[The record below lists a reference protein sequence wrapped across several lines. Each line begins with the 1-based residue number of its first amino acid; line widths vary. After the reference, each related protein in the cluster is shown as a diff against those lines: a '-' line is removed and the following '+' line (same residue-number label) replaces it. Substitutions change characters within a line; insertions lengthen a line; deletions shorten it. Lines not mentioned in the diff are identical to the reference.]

1 MISKAKRPALSD
13 HEQRYATANKHHS
26 EIATMTKTLAITA
39 LFLAGSVA
47 ATAALVN
54 EPGSRA
60 TDVQTT
66 DVSALDTR
74 RGTREPLLTA
84 IDADAAVG
92 DQPRR
97 GQRSD
102 FELAGSLISDP
113 TADGIR
119 RGTR

>member
-1 MISKAKRPALSD
+1 
-13 HEQRYATANKHHS
+13 
-26 EIATMTKTLAITA
+26 MTKTLALTA

-60 TDVQTT
+60 TDMQAT

-74 RGTREPLLTA
+74 RGTREPLFTA
-84 IDADAAVG
+84 IDAESAVG

-102 FELAGSLISDP
+102 FELAGNLVSDP